1 MKKMLSILLAVSVMF
16 VSVMTAY
23 THGEAAEVENVVLSE
38 MSDEDVLK
46 FLSDNGI
53 TVPDGFA
60 ESTSE
65 IIRIVRIWMQR
76 VETNPAI
83 EFTYSL
89 TSLYEFANQVKNAV
103 NSYYGID
110 EKVSTFSVWSASE
123 YTLQDSTFYE
133 WMSGMVHYNCYAYAI
148 RETSFAYD
156 PGEFSGQKVTL
167 DEIEDITAYI
177 LALRTKADLE
187 ALGYSSVTITTE
199 RPSYSASQTAICV
212 RKGYCAATGLGDYH
226 YMRVTYG
233 DVWRHKPGRTA
244 VLQYNYLPSTSR
256 DWTNEYIDV
265 DAGELEDVMTA
276 CEPTAVYTGAI
287 YYIIYSN

>member
-16 VSVMTAY
+16 VSVMMAY

-123 YTLQDSTFYE
+123 YTL
-133 WMSGMVHYNCYAYAI
+133 
-148 RETSFAYD
+148 
-156 PGEFSGQKVTL
+156 
-167 DEIEDITAYI
+167 
-177 LALRTKADLE
+177 
-187 ALGYSSVTITTE
+187 
-199 RPSYSASQTAICV
+199 
-212 RKGYCAATGLGDYH
+212 
-226 YMRVTYG
+226 
-233 DVWRHKPGRTA
+233 
-244 VLQYNYLPSTSR
+244 
-256 DWTNEYIDV
+256 
-265 DAGELEDVMTA
+265 
-276 CEPTAVYTGAI
+276 PTADRCVCLYPNI
-287 YYIIYSN
+287 